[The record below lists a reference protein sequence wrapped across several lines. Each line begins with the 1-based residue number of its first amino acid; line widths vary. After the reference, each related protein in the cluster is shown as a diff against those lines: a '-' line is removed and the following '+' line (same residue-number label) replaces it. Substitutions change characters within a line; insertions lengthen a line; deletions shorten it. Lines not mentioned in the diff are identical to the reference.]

1 MSLITNWGYIVDDLD
16 DMLTSD
22 EFDLM
27 TAGRFSGDSR
37 TQPLINAAQA
47 AVRNYC
53 GWHVCPSEKCTLE
66 ARAHDLRLTYSGHDT
81 IIQLPARYVS
91 AVSKVKVGGRDI
103 VDFSFD
109 ANGLLRIYNTVVGSR
124 KTVIYVEYAAGLPMD
139 LAAGVKE
146 LIAHRVTH
154 GLAQSYGVQSE
165 AAGGVSVTYS
175 ANWIN
180 SARAT
185 ALPDDNKEVLAP
197 YRLQGV
203 F

>member
-1 MSLITNWGYIVDDLD
+1 MILTNWGYSVDELD

-22 EFDLM
+22 EFDIM
-27 TAGRFSGDSR
+27 TGGRYTGDER
-37 TQPLINAAQA
+37 TQPLLDAAQA

-53 GWHVCPSEKCTLE
+53 GWHVSPSAVCVLE
-66 ARAHDLRLTYSGHDT
+66 TRAHNLRLTHSGRDT
-81 IIQLPARYVS
+81 IIQLPARFVS
-91 AVSKVKVGGRDI
+91 EVTKVKIGDEEVT
-103 VDFSFD
+103 DFSCE
-109 ANGLLRIYNTVVGSR
+109 ANGLLRLYDMMIFSR
-124 KTVIYVEYAAGLPMD
+124 KTVVRVEYEAGLPMD
-139 LAAGVKE
+139 LAGAVKE
-146 LIAHRVTH
+146 LLAHRVTH
-154 GLAQSYGVQSE
+154 GLAQSYGIQSE

-185 ALPDDNKEVLAP
+185 ALPDDNKDVLAP

>member
-1 MSLITNWGYIVDDLD
+1 MILTNWGYMIDELD

-22 EFDLM
+22 EFETM
-27 TAGRFSGDSR
+27 TGNRYAGDVR
-37 TQPLINAAQA
+37 TQPLLDAAQA

-53 GWHVCPSEKCTLE
+53 GWHVCPSASCKLE
-66 ARAHDLRLTYSGHDT
+66 ARAHDLRLTCSGSDT

-91 AVSKVKVGGRDI
+91 AVTKVKVGGTEITDYSCEPNGMLRLYDTLI
-103 VDFSFD
+103 V
-109 ANGLLRIYNTVVGSR
+109 SR
-124 KTVIYVEYAAGLPMD
+124 RTVITVEYAAGLPMD
-139 LAAGVKE
+139 LAGAVQE